1 VEVEG
6 TRAQLTI
13 KYSFG
18 EGVTREVGM
27 DFANQKARKV
37 GVFTDKTVG
46 QLLPMKM
53 AIESLD
59 ANGIS
64 YEIFDRTRV
73 EPNQESCVSAPLG
86 SRGAATD
93 PYSPRAIRRDTGGKM
108 LSTLPRS
115 MISLTSSLL
124 VVVPSLVSCRR
135 RPSRLALAHRLTR
148 FSFQ

>member
-1 VEVEG
+1 M
-6 TRAQLTI
+6 
-13 KYSFG
+13 
-18 EGVTREVGM
+18 GM

-73 EPNQESCVSAPLG
+73 EPNQESCVPSIRL
-86 SRGAATD
+86 SR
-93 PYSPRAIRRDTGGKM
+93 
-108 LSTLPRS
+108 
-115 MISLTSSLL
+115 
-124 VVVPSLVSCRR
+124 
-135 RPSRLALAHRLTR
+135 SRY
-148 FSFQ
+148 